1 MVCENVCMIT
11 NLPTKR
17 SSAISQWKTFISVL
31 PTRWRRKPASIEIAT
46 LSAYVFRL
54 ECLHWSSRTGVQFSS
69 VRPLW
74 TRAVSVRQI
83 SCSNK
88 PVTSEQSHHC
98 CVKTLLL
105 AQGRIFIYQEAPP
118 IGLASNH
125 MLYTHW
131 LLSSFYSQM
140 KGRNRNWSYG
150 FPSVQW
156 SVELPS
162 VNCLLDTPAVP
173 VDERA
178 NSVPTYR
185 TAIN

>member
-1 MVCENVCMIT
+1 LVCENVCMIT

-31 PTRWRRKPASIEIAT
+31 PTRWRR
-46 LSAYVFRL
+46 R
-54 ECLHWSSRTGVQFSS
+54 SSRTGVQFSS